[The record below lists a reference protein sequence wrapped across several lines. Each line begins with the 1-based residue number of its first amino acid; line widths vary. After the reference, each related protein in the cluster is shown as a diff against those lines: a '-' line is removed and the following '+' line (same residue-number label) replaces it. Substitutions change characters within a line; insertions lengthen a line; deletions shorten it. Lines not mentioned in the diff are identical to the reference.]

1 MKEAFSNLLLS
12 NKKIF
17 FIGFLVF
24 IAFIV
29 SETINYYY
37 IDTGDYPRVV
47 SGILNYHLPTQ
58 RTNFLLLEI
67 KDHFVKFDYFSS
79 YTLILYGVTWLT
91 RFFTDIFNLK
101 IFASL
106 LKISY
111 IIVLFKFYSFYF
123 KEKNLTSLIIFI
135 LASLPLLSSANLGIF
150 SSFYQEQ
157 VVLIFLPLLLIGYLN
172 GTMKGFFLSLLAI
185 LIISTAKSQFFY
197 LPIFALFFYF
207 LFSREKILKKTILLI
222 VVQIF
227 ATITAFSSSGAVNLN
242 RYHSEYFGLYPYQ
255 QLNGKEID
263 AAADIACIGV
273 DAWGH
278 KFDLDHG
285 AVRTDIDQKCIQ
297 KNANSSHKKIINY
310 FLMNPVNIISLL
322 FDEGINRQVRENY
335 FHVYYSEKIVVDD
348 NDVFEKIKN
357 AKDNIFADKKLILLI
372 AFFILA
378 IFFHK
383 SKYGQMTIFL
393 SLFALS
399 QLYIS
404 FFGEGYRDLAK
415 HLFGL
420 NFSFDLILF
429 LSVIA
434 IASWIKNR
442 SAGITVDIAQH
453 KGA

>member
-1 MKEAFSNLLLS
+1 MKEAFSNLLLA

-37 IDTGDYPRVV
+37 VDTGDYPRVV

-91 RFFTDIFNLK
+91 RFFSDIFNLK

-111 IIVLFKFYSFYF
+111 IIVLFKIYSFYF
-123 KEKNLTSLIIFI
+123 KEKNLTNLIIFI

-172 GTMKGFFLSLLAI
+172 GTMKGFFLSLFAI

-197 LPIFALFFYF
+197 LPIFALLFYC
-207 LFSREKILKKTILLI
+207 LFSREKILKKTIFLI

-255 QLNGKEID
+255 QLNGKAID
-263 AAADIACIGV
+263 PAADLGCIGV

-285 AVRTDIDQKCIQ
+285 AVRTDIDQKCIE
-297 KNANSSHKKIINY
+297 KNAKSSHKKIISY
-310 FLMNPVNIISLL
+310 FLMNPINLLSLL
-322 FDEGINRQVRENY
+322 SDQGINRQVRENY
-335 FHVYYSEKIVVDD
+335 FHVYYNEKIIVDK

-357 AKDNIFADKKLILLI
+357 TKDNIFSDKKLILLI

-383 SKYGQMTIFL
+383 SKYAQMTIFL

-415 HLFGL
+415 HLFAL

-442 SAGITVDIAQH
+442 STGITVDIAPA
-453 KGA
+453 KSA